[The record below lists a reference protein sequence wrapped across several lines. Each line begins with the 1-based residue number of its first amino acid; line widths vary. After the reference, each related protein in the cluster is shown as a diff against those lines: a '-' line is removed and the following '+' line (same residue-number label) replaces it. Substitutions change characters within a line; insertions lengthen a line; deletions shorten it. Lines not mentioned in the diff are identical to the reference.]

1 MIPGT
6 YQQLVI
12 ALLFV
17 LPGFVYQALRSR
29 LRGPAPDDSNATNR
43 VLRALGV
50 SAGLASVYAAVVGP
64 YLAGLA
70 ETRPAHPGG
79 AAGLLAHVRQVG
91 LLSLLLV
98 FVVPAALAGADYWRL
113 RKGLSLRLA
122 YDPTPRAWDYAFREI
137 EPTYVRV
144 LTTDGTWIGGWFGE
158 NSFVSSYPEPR
169 EMFIQTAHLMDAD
182 GSFGA
187 EQVGTNGMYVRC
199 DDIRAVEFVDGR
211 PVGDDNDVTGTPGA
225 GTDE

>member
-1 MIPGT
+1 VSAPGW
-6 YQQLVI
+6 
-12 ALLFV
+12 
-17 LPGFVYQALRSR
+17 R
-29 LRGPAPDDSNATNR
+29 LCTRPWWGPT
-43 VLRALGV
+43 LRAWPRPGRPILGERRACLRT
-50 SAGLASVYAAVVGP
+50 SARWACCRCCWCSW
-64 YLAGLA
+64 
-70 ETRPAHPGG
+70 
-79 AAGLLAHVRQVG
+79 
-91 LLSLLLV
+91 
-98 FVVPAALAGADYWRL
+98 VPAALAGADDWRL

-144 LTTDGTWIGGWFGE
+144 LTTDGTWLGGWFGE

-211 PVGDDNDVTGTPGA
+211 PAGDDNDGTGTPGA